1 MMFDRYRRARP
12 AALPLPPLLLAGFA
26 MVASGAAANS
36 EVLRLLTEVTRGIVT
51 PVFLLSLLALGVIL
65 SIVILIGGIGLD
77 DVGMDRDYVGRGVGV
92 TVMIWA
98 AAQVVGVLPRVVANR
113 PVLLDREFEFGSRL
127 DLVGRFL
134 ESLGNATLEEVVL
147 RGFLLVQL
155 YLLFHGGA
163 GPERRGVASAVAITL
178 VVTALVALPG
188 ALPYPS
194 WRSALIHQG
203 TLLGVGLFLSW
214 IYFRTRNLFFI
225 IGVHTLLL
233 APTPI
238 VAAPRHGEE
247 LYHAAVIGT
256 LATVWA
262 LLWPR
267 RN

>member
-12 AALPLPPLLLAGFA
+12 VALPLPPLLLAGFA
-26 MVASGAAANS
+26 LVVSGAAAS
-36 EVLRLLTEVTRGIVT
+36 SGVLQLVEKATRGIIA
-51 PVFLLSLLALGVIL
+51 PVFLLSLIAIGVLL
-65 SIVILIGGIGLD
+65 SLIVLVGGIGLD
-77 DVGMDRDYVGRGVGV
+77 DVGLDRDYVGRGVGV

-127 DLVGRFL
+127 DILSRLV
-134 ESLGNATLEEVVL
+134 ESLGIATLEEVAV

-163 GPERRGVASAVAITL
+163 GPDRRGVIP
-178 VVTALVALPG
+178 ALLISLLAANLAALPA
-188 ALPYPS
+188 ALPYSS
-194 WRSALIHQG
+194 WRTALLDQAA
-203 TLLGVGLFLSW
+203 LLGLGLFLSW
-214 IYFRTRNLFFI
+214 VYLRTRNLFFI
-225 IGVHTLLL
+225 IGVHALLL

-238 VAAPRHGEE
+238 VAAPRQGEGI
-247 LYHAAVIGT
+247 YHAVVIGT
-256 LATVWA
+256 LASVWA